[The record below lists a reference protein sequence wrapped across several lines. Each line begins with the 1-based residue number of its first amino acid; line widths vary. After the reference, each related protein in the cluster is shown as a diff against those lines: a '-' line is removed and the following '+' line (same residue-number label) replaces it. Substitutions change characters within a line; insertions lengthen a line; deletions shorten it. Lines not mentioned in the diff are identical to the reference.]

1 MKTKLLRGS
10 LILGL
15 LLSLQS
21 CDLTYFDGEIE
32 SFSWDGALAAPIGY
46 VEYTVSELLEDT
58 SSEDLEITN
67 NDEGV
72 ITFVYTQQIENQGF
86 GDAIEI
92 GDQSFLVDFELP
104 EEPFPLPIAVTET
117 QEFSKEIYLAQFSD
131 YNEELTGAYFDDGT
145 IEITVSTNM
154 TSASNIGVEIPT
166 FKNVLDDSA
175 ISFSASFD
183 GTTNEDVVRVFQLE
197 DYYGDFTVTNSGVP
211 SFNTILLDISAELI
225 RAVGDQFGPGTY
237 FEFSILLSGVQTTLI
252 YGDFKTQTISVE
264 DTSLEFDAFDAFGD
278 GELVFAEPIITLSFD
293 NSFGIPMGID
303 LSGLV
308 AENSSSSVRLSGP
321 ITEEAQMIDAP
332 AIGAE
337 GTSVNTVIEI
347 NNTNSNIADLMS
359 SKPTAFTMDVQVY
372 TNPVDQDPNMNFM
385 DGSSSIGGSV
395 EVEIPMAVTFDNIP
409 IEQVVDFDLG
419 ADVDI
424 IDEMKLNIQSV
435 NTMPLSGSVE
445 MVFLDENGNEL
456 FTTTQ
461 VEMFAAAPVGS
472 DGRSSGSI
480 ENQAELNLDKVQI
493 NLMAFARSVRII
505 AYLNTTSADTGQVVR
520 LLDTDSLRIDLS
532 TLIKFGS

>member
-10 LILGL
+10 FILGL
-15 LLSLQS
+15 LLMLQS

-58 SSEDLEITN
+58 SDEDLEITN
-67 NDEGV
+67 NEQGV
-72 ITFVYTQQIENQGF
+72 ITFIYTQEIENQGF

-92 GDQSFLVDFELP
+92 GDQSFIVDFELP
-104 EEPFPLPIAVTET
+104 EEPFPIPIAITET
-117 QEFSKEIYLAQFSD
+117 QEFSKELYLAQFSE
-131 YNEELTGAYFDDGT
+131 YNEELTQAYFDNGT
-145 IEITVSTNM
+145 IEITVSTNLS
-154 TSASNIGVEIPT
+154 SASNIGVEIPT
-166 FKNVLDDSA
+166 FKNILDDSA

-183 GTTNEDVVRVFQLE
+183 GTTNQEVVRVFELE

-225 RAVGDQFGPGTY
+225 REVGDQFGPGTY
-237 FEFSILLSGVQTTLI
+237 FEFSILLAGVQTTLI
-252 YGDFKTQTISVE
+252 YGDFKTQTITID

-278 GELVFAEPIITLSFD
+278 GELVFAEPIITLNFD

-308 AENSSSSVRLSGP
+308 AQNSSTSVRLSGP
-321 ITEEAQMIDAP
+321 IAEEVQLINAP
-332 AIGAE
+332 IVGAE
-337 GTSVNTVIEI
+337 GSSVNTQIEI
-347 NNTNSNIADLMS
+347 NNTNSNISDLMS
-359 SKPTAFTMDVQVY
+359 SKPTEFIMEVQVY
-372 TNPVDQDPNMNFM
+372 TNPEDQDPNLNFL
-385 DGSSSIGGSV
+385 DGSSSVGGSV

-424 IDEMKLNIQSV
+424 IDEMKLNIHSV
-435 NTMPLSGSVE
+435 NSMPLSGSVE
-445 MVFLDENGNEL
+445 MVFLDENGDEL
-456 FTTTQ
+456 FTTSR
-461 VEMFAAAPVGS
+461 VDMFAAAPV
-472 DGRSSGSI
+472 DANGRSNGSI
-480 ENQAELNLDKVQI
+480 ENQAELSLVSNQI
-493 NLMAFARSVRII
+493 SQMAFAKSVRII
-505 AYLNTTSADTGQVVR
+505 AYLNTTSADTGQVVV